1 MKKLFKTAVLFLAA
15 GFLLVSCKKD
25 EQRITLESGTPPVL
39 RASGAPA
46 LVLTSANASAP
57 AIKFDWTNPNY
68 RFTTGVSSQDV
79 TYTLEID
86 TTGANF
92 SNPRKQEVAISKDL
106 SKEFTVK
113 ELNNLFGVSRL
124 NLMENRPHNVEFRVK
139 ATLAGGAA
147 PLYSNVI
154 KMVITPY
161 LDVAVP
167 VPTTGELWAT
177 GDAFASGW
185 ANPLGNPY
193 DVSQKFTRVSNTLYE
208 LTVAMPGGGNYKLLQ
223 DNGRWD
229 TQYHMLPGGTWA
241 GGDFEKRDADPG
253 FPGPP
258 ATAPGTYKITV
269 DFITG
274 KYTVVKQ

>member
-1 MKKLFKTAVLFLAA
+1 MKNRLSVLLLSS
-15 GFLLVSCKKD
+15 LLVMALSCKK
-25 EQRITLESGTPPVL
+25 EENKIVLESGTPPSL
-39 RASGAPA
+39 TASSTAP
-46 LVLTSANASAP
+46 LVLTNGNAANMAVR
-57 AIKFDWTNPNY
+57 FNWTNPNY
-68 RFTTGVSSQDV
+68 RLTTGISSHDV
-79 TYTLEID
+79 TYTLQVD
-86 TTGANF
+86 TTGADF
-92 SNPRKQEVAISKDL
+92 KGARRQEVSIAKDL
-106 SKEFTVK
+106 SKEFSVK
-113 ELNNLFGVSRL
+113 ELNALFGITKM
-124 NLMENRPHNVEFRVK
+124 NLVDGMPHNIEFRVK
-139 ATLAGGAA
+139 ASLVGGAA

-167 VPTTGELWAT
+167 IPTTGALWAT

-193 DVSQKFTRVSNTLYE
+193 DVSQKFTKISNTRYE
-208 LTVAMPGGGNYKLLQ
+208 LTVTMPGGGNYKILQ

-229 TQYHMLPGGTWA
+229 TQYHMMPGGTWS

-258 ATAPGTYKITV
+258 VAGTYKITV

-274 KYTVVKQ
+274 KFTSVKL